1 MQSTTFRNFQPN
13 DHIKTKNGEVFEVT
27 ERLTYFCKEC
37 DCKPLNPCDEFKEK
51 SILTI
56 KSQRGIWE
64 MSLQE
69 INRKLANG
77 DITETKW
84 T

>member
-1 MQSTTFRNFQPN
+1 MQPTTFKNFQPN
-13 DHIKTKNGEVFEVT
+13 DHIKTQKGEVFEIT
-27 ERLTYFCKEC
+27 ERLTYFCKGC
-37 DCKPLNPCDEFKEK
+37 SCKPLNPCDEFQENTT
-51 SILTI
+51 LTI
-56 KSQRGIWE
+56 KSQRGIWQ
-64 MSLQE
+64 MTLKE

>member
-1 MQSTTFRNFQPN
+1 MQPTTFRNFQPN
-13 DHIKTKNGEVFEVT
+13 DHIKTQKGEVFEIT
-27 ERLTYFCKEC
+27 ERLTYFCKGC
-37 DCKPLNPCDEFKEK
+37 SCVPLNPCDEFQENTT
-51 SILTI
+51 LTI
-56 KSQRGIWE
+56 KSQRGIWQ
-64 MSLQE
+64 MTLKE